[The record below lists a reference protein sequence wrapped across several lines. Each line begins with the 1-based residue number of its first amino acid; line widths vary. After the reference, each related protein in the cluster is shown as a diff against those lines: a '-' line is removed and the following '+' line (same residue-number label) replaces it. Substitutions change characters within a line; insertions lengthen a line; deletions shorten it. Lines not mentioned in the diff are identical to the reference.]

1 MGLFD
6 KKDDKKKDEK
16 KAGKKADFSKVQSGS
31 STTAKPEAK
40 VAAEAAKSYTV
51 KSGDSLWKISE
62 QMYGNGN
69 DWRRIYEAN
78 KDRIQNPDVIQPG
91 WVLTIPA
98 QAGSEGGAK

>member
-6 KKDDKKKDEK
+6 KKDDKKKEEK

-31 STTAKPEAK
+31 STAAKAETKAGTAKT
-40 VAAEAAKSYTV
+40 YTV

-98 QAGSEGGAK
+98 HTGAEGGAR

>member
-6 KKDDKKKDEK
+6 RKGDEK
-16 KAGKKADFSKVQSGS
+16 KKEKKADFSKVQSGS
-31 STTAKPEAK
+31 STTARPDAK
-40 VAAEAAKSYTV
+40 QGEGARSYTV

-69 DWRRIYEAN
+69 DWRRIYDAN

-98 QAGSEGGAK
+98 QARPKGESQ

>member
-6 KKDDKKKDEK
+6 KKDDDKKKE
-16 KAGKKADFSKVQSGS
+16 KKADFSKVQSGS

-40 VAAEAAKSYTV
+40 QAEGAQSYTV

-69 DWRRIYEAN
+69 EWRKIYEAN
-78 KDRIQNPDVIQPG
+78 KDRIKDPDVIQPG
-91 WVLTIPA
+91 WVLNIPA
-98 QAGSEGGAK
+98 HAGAEGEGK

>member
-16 KAGKKADFSKVQSGS
+16 KAGKKTDFSKVQSGS
-31 STTAKPEAK
+31 STAAKPEARK
-40 VAAEAAKSYTV
+40 AEAAKSYTV

-78 KDRIQNPDVIQPG
+78 KDRIQTPDVIQPG

-98 QAGSEGGAK
+98 QADTKGEIK

>member
-6 KKDDKKKDEK
+6 KKDDKKKEE
-16 KAGKKADFSKVQSGS
+16 KKADFSKVQSGS

-40 VAAEAAKSYTV
+40 GTASAAGKSYTV

-98 QAGSEGGAK
+98 QAAPKGETK

>member
-6 KKDDKKKDEK
+6 KKDDKKKE

-31 STTAKPEAK
+31 STTAKPEGK
-40 VAAEAAKSYTV
+40 AAAGAKSYTV

-91 WVLTIPA
+91 WVLTIPTQTA
-98 QAGSEGGAK
+98 TKGETK

>member
-6 KKDDKKKDEK
+6 KKDDDKKKE
-16 KAGKKADFSKVQSGS
+16 KKADFSKVQSGS

-40 VAAEAAKSYTV
+40 PAAAAESYTV

-62 QMYGNGN
+62 RVYGNGN

-78 KDRIQNPDVIQPG
+78 KDQIQNPDVIQPG

-98 QAGSEGGAK
+98 QTGPKGETK

>member
-6 KKDDKKKDEK
+6 KKDDKKKEEK
-16 KAGKKADFSKVQSGS
+16 KAGKKADFSKVQSGA
-31 STTAKPEAK
+31 STVAKPEAGK
-40 VAAEAAKSYTV
+40 AEAARSYTV

>member
-6 KKDDKKKDEK
+6 RKDDKKKEEK
-16 KAGKKADFSKVQSGS
+16 KKADFSKVQSGS

-40 VAAEAAKSYTV
+40 AATGAKSYTV

-98 QAGSEGGAK
+98 QASAKGESK

>member
-6 KKDDKKKDEK
+6 KKDDKKKEEK

-40 VAAEAAKSYTV
+40 TAGAKSYTV

-98 QAGSEGGAK
+98 QAGTKGEVK

>member
-6 KKDDKKKDEK
+6 RDKKDKKKEEK
-16 KAGKKADFSKVQSGS
+16 KKADFSNVQSGS
-31 STTAKPEAK
+31 STAAKPAAEVETAKT
-40 VAAEAAKSYTV
+40 YTV

-78 KDRIQNPDVIQPG
+78 KDRIKNPDVIQPG
-91 WVLTIPA
+91 WVLNIPA
-98 QAGSEGGAK
+98 QAGTQGEKK

>member
-6 KKDDKKKDEK
+6 KKDDKKKEEK
-16 KAGKKADFSKVQSGS
+16 RAGKKADFSKVQSGS

-40 VAAEAAKSYTV
+40 AAGAKSYTV

-98 QAGSEGGAK
+98 QAGTKGEVK

>member
-6 KKDDKKKDEK
+6 KKDDKKKEEK

-31 STTAKPEAK
+31 STVAKPEAGK
-40 VAAEAAKSYTV
+40 AEAAKSYTV

>member
-6 KKDDKKKDEK
+6 KKDDKKKEE

-40 VAAEAAKSYTV
+40 AAAGAKSYTV

-78 KDRIQNPDVIQPG
+78 KDQIKNPDLIYPG
-91 WVLTIPA
+91 QTFKIP
-98 QAGSEGGAK
+98 GA

>member
-6 KKDDKKKDEK
+6 KKDDKEK
-16 KAGKKADFSKVQSGS
+16 EKKKADFSKVQSGS
-31 STTAKPEAK
+31 STTAKSEAK
-40 VAAEAAKSYTV
+40 PAEAAESYTV

-62 QMYGNGN
+62 RVYGNGN

-78 KDRIQNPDVIQPG
+78 KDQIQNPDVIQPG

-98 QAGSEGGAK
+98 QAGPKGESR

>member
-6 KKDDKKKDEK
+6 KKDDKEK
-16 KAGKKADFSKVQSGS
+16 EKKKADFSKVQSGS
-31 STTAKPEAK
+31 STTAKPKAK
-40 VAAEAAKSYTV
+40 AAESYTV

-62 QMYGNGN
+62 RVYGNGN

-78 KDRIQNPDVIQPG
+78 KDQIQNPDVIQPG

-98 QAGSEGGAK
+98 QASPKGENT

>member
-6 KKDDKKKDEK
+6 KKDDDKKKEK
-16 KAGKKADFSKVQSGS
+16 KKADFSKVQSGS
-31 STTAKPEAK
+31 STTARPEAK
-40 VAAEAAKSYTV
+40 KAEGAKSYTV

-62 QMYGNGN
+62 QVYGNGN

-98 QAGSEGGAK
+98 QAGPKGETK